1 MMGLNQREIPAA
13 LGQVS
18 SSQNIE
24 NRLHRKSPEE
34 YSIINHVL
42 EGGRSPPWV
51 GPLVRVF
58 TEPTF

>member
-24 NRLHRKSPEE
+24 SRLHRKSPEQ
-34 YSIINHVL
+34 YNQPHVRRR
-42 EGGRSPPWV
+42 EIT
-51 GPLVRVF
+51 PLGLVIGQSLH
-58 TEPTF
+58 